1 MSYNEITAK
10 KNKQKQYRV
19 TVAFAKFDSHGD
31 KNIGDTFTEPDV
43 WNVDVY
49 AQKTTQAIDYA
60 LHIITVAK
68 AETMTDFYTGHPLW
82 DKQETFSKK
91 DIDFIRQ
98 DAEDRGIFRNWLE
111 IEPTSIQ
118 AHLVEDGEKLF
129 EMSMVNMEVIKQDEN
144 TKTASEMAED
154 ILRNNEDE

>member
-91 DIDFIRQ
+91 DIDFIHQ
-98 DAEDRGIFRNWLE
+98 DAEDRGIF
-111 IEPTSIQ
+111 
-118 AHLVEDGEKLF
+118 
-129 EMSMVNMEVIKQDEN
+129 MEVIKQDEN